1 MLCRTE
7 RLELI
12 LTTNAT
18 IHIDTYTVSIAFAD
32 EAVRDRVFADL
43 QTLPGDYFETTP

>member
-1 MLCRTE
+1 MLCQTE

-12 LTTNAT
+12 LATNAT
-18 IHIDTYTVSIAFAD
+18 ININTATVSIAFTD

-43 QTLPGDYFETTP
+43 QTLPGDDFETTP

>member
-1 MLCRTE
+1 MLCQTE

-12 LTTNAT
+12 LATNAT

-43 QTLPGDYFETTP
+43 QTLPGDDFETTP